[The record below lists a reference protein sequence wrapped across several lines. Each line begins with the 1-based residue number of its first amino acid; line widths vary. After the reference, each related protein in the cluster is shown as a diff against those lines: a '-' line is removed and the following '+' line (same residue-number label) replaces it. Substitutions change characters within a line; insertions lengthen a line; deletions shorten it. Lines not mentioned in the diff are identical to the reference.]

1 MQSKPEYFLQDAAHQ
16 KTLIY
21 SIEESFQSFP
31 KGCAF
36 LANQLIHMD
45 IKTATQFSSTFLYK
59 VSQACFNAENT
70 QMGNNLN
77 LLTLITKIVSEVPA
91 IFSPVLK
98 KGSFLS
104 KMLSMDVECF
114 GNDEQ

>member
-1 MQSKPEYFLQDAAHQ
+1 MTNIMQSKPEYFLQDAAHQ

-45 IKTATQFSSTFLYK
+45 IKTAT
-59 VSQACFNAENT
+59 
-70 QMGNNLN
+70 
-77 LLTLITKIVSEVPA
+77 
-91 IFSPVLK
+91 
-98 KGSFLS
+98 
-104 KMLSMDVECF
+104 
-114 GNDEQ
+114 

>member
-1 MQSKPEYFLQDAAHQ
+1 
-16 KTLIY
+16 
-21 SIEESFQSFP
+21 
-31 KGCAF
+31 
-36 LANQLIHMD
+36 
-45 IKTATQFSSTFLYK
+45 
-59 VSQACFNAENT
+59 
-70 QMGNNLN
+70 MGNNLN